1 MNVEELL
8 ESKRIAY
15 IPKGADYEISCLN
28 PDHPDRNPSMRVD
41 RITGIFNC
49 FSCEYKGNLFT
60 YFGEKPNQLQ
70 LRREKLKNTIRQK
83 MAESSGLV
91 FPKNSTPYDREHRG
105 IKVETYQKFEAFE
118 NTDKEFISRVN
129 FPIRDITGKIVAFN
143 GRHTGVGVPKY
154 LITPAGAQMPL
165 YPTVQ
170 PNSGCVIL
178 VEGIFDMV
186 NLHDKGLDN
195 AMCCF
200 GTKNIN
206 ERKLSVLAMS
216 GVTQIDIF
224 FDGDEAGQNGA
235 EKVKEM
241 CESIGLSV
249 RNVHLKGTDPGALTI
264 QQVTKLKSKLYA

>member
-8 ESKRIAY
+8 ESKRIEY

-49 FSCEYKGNLFT
+49 FSCEYKGNLFN

-91 FPKNSTPYDREHRG
+91 FPKNSLMYTGNWRNISP
-105 IKVETYQKFEAFE
+105 ETYARFDAFTNAE
-118 NTDKEFISRVN
+118 KEFIGRIN
-129 FPIRDITGKIVAFN
+129 FPVKDITGKIVAFN
-143 GRHTGVGVPKY
+143 GRHTGDKVPKY

-165 YPTVQ
+165 YPVAQ
-170 PNSGCVIL
+170 PKNGCVIL

-216 GVTQIDIF
+216 GVNQIDIF
-224 FDGDEAGQNGA
+224 FDGDEAGQNAA

-241 CESIGLSV
+241 CESIELSV
-249 RNVHLKGTDPGALTI
+249 RNVHLKGTDPGALT
-264 QQVTKLKSKLYA
+264 QTQVTKLKSKLYA